1 MEILEREHSEVKTTV
16 SYRELKIA
24 MDSEMGKAAE
34 SFVRIGYLFKMARD
48 TDVLKESGYTSY
60 LEFAQKE
67 YGLDKS
73 QVSRFINIQTKFS
86 DPEDPT
92 RLNEKYQGFG
102 SAKLALM
109 LTLPDTIIEELTPTF
124 AKSDIQAVKEEIEA
138 EGKVS
143 DLEVL
148 MEQTESLKGTDGQQ
162 EQDILHQ
169 VIGQIL
175 DGDVYMRIKI
185 RQALK
190 SDRKGALLQEILAP
204 AGEAM
209 HSVRIKGVGRLML
222 SVKGLDTEIVLINVR
237 SDSKE
242 KYSWDA
248 LTQAIE
254 DYCSSHADPETE
266 KKPEV
271 APVQPE
277 KKTEKRKIPKVTKAK
292 EPEEMP
298 SRSRKEP
305 QETVSE
311 EPAEKTTPRI
321 PTMAEVIDSI
331 EHRAFNQVAGTP
343 EDKVTAETPT
353 PPVAIHSTM
362 PDGFVGYE
370 KSEEENRQ
378 QESSQ
383 TAEPQLEGQMEITQF
398 PQYLPDT
405 HIKCHDGSEVQES
418 EAAQIRTEQRQHAE
432 RMCAPVLSYLC
443 QHPGLLQK
451 IIITEEGITIE

>member
-1 MEILEREHSEVKTTV
+1 MEIAERETSEIKTTV

-48 TDVLKESGYTSY
+48 TDVLKESGYSSY

-67 YGLDKS
+67 YGMDKS
-73 QVSRFINIQTKFS
+73 QVSRFINIHTKFS
-86 DPEDPT
+86 DLEDPT

-138 EGKVS
+138 EGKIS

-148 MEQTESLKGTDGQQ
+148 MEQTEGSKETDGQQ

-169 VIGQIL
+169 VVDQIL
-175 DGDVYMRIKI
+175 EGDLYMRIKI
-185 RQALK
+185 RQALR
-190 SDRKGALLQEILAP
+190 SNRKEALLQEILAP

-222 SVKGLDTEIVLINVR
+222 SVKGLDTEIALINVR

-242 KYSWDA
+242 MYSWDA
-248 LTQAIE
+248 LIQAVE
-254 DYCSSHADPETE
+254 DYCSSHTDPEPE

-271 APVQPE
+271 APVQQE
-277 KKTEKRKIPKVTKAK
+277 KKPEKRKISKVTKAR
-292 EPEEMP
+292 EPEELP
-298 SRSRKEP
+298 SRSRKKP
-305 QETVSE
+305 QET
-311 EPAEKTTPRI
+311 PTEKIIPGI
-321 PTMAEVIDSI
+321 PTMADVIRTI
-331 EHRAFNQVAGTP
+331 EHRAFDRVAKMSDEKTTEG
-343 EDKVTAETPT
+343 APT
-353 PPVAIHSTM
+353 TPVAIHSTA
-362 PDGFVGYE
+362 PAGFVGHE
-370 KSEEENRQ
+370 NAEEGNRQ
-378 QESSQ
+378 QEPSQ
-383 TAEPQLEGQMEITQF
+383 TAEPQLEGQMEIEQF

-405 HIKCHDGSEVQES
+405 YIKCHDGSEVQES
-418 EAAQIRTEQRQHAE
+418 EDARIRTEQRMHTE
-432 RMCAPVLSYLC
+432 KMCAPVLSYIR
-443 QHPGLLQK
+443 QHTGLISR
-451 IIITEEGITIE
+451 IIITEEGITID